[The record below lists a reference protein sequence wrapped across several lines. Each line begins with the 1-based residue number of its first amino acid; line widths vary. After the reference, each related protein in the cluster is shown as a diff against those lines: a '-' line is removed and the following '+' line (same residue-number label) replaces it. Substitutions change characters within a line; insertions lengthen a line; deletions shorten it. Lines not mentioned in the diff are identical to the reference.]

1 MNRQYVIISKVNGMQ
16 FSYKN
21 SNVNYEYYNNN
32 SKIDLVFLHGWGQ
45 NIQMMMPIA
54 KPFIKKYNCLII
66 DLPGFGNSDEPKEVY
81 TIYDYADL
89 VNNLLMKEKIKSP
102 ILIGHSFGGKISLVY
117 ATKYKTKK
125 LVLLASPFK
134 KHIKDDNLKVKA
146 LKFAKK
152 VPGINKLEGFAKK
165 HIGSTDYKNASQ
177 IMRKVLVE
185 HVNTDISENVK
196 NIKCPT
202 LIIWG
207 TLDKQVSL
215 EDGKELEKL
224 IQDSGLVIYE
234 GCTHYAY
241 LERLNQTINILRS
254 FIESGE

>member
-1 MNRQYVIISKVNGMQ
+1 MVNDMK
-16 FSYKN
+16 FNYKN

-32 SKIDLVFLHGWGQ
+32 SKISLIFLHGWGQ

-66 DLPGFGNSDEPKEVY
+66 DLPGFGDSEEPKDIY
-81 TIYDYADL
+81 TVYDYAEM
-89 VNNLLMKEKIKSP
+89 VNKILTKEKIRNP

-117 ATKYKTKK
+117 ATKYKTEK
-125 LVLLASPFK
+125 LVLLASPYKKKIKKESFK
-134 KHIKDDNLKVKA
+134 LKV

-152 VPGINKLEGFAKK
+152 VPVVNKLEGFAKK
-165 HIGSTDYKNASQ
+165 HMGSTDYRNASEV
-177 IMRKVLVE
+177 MRKILVE
-185 HVNTDISENVK
+185 HVNIDISDEVK
-196 NIKCPT
+196 KIKCPT

-207 TLDKQVSL
+207 TLDEEVSL

-224 IQDSGLVIYE
+224 IPNSGLVIYE

-241 LERLNQTINILRS
+241 LERLNQTINVFRS